1 MAAKDNSKKYTI
13 YLIPSDEGKQREFTV
28 RKRSLIILLL
38 VLAALFVGLI
48 VSVALMAPR
57 AVQSG
62 VLSGELDRLSSDR
75 AQMVQLLED
84 YRKMKAMNQYIRKLL
99 GLHLVKW
106 EDDSATISLPDS
118 LFDFSFSPESHI
130 VVLDN
135 IPNSIPAY
143 GIISQ
148 PFNDSS
154 PFYQDNHYGIDI
166 AMRVGSS
173 IHAAASGL
181 VVFSGWT
188 DHFGNMLIIDHRS
201 GYYSVYAHNSR
212 NVVSQRQWVNRR
224 QLIALSGNSG
234 YSTGPHLHFEI
245 WKDGVAL
252 DPSIFI
258 SEYIFR

>member
-1 MAAKDNSKKYTI
+1 MAKKGKSYSI
-13 YLIPSDEGKQREFTV
+13 YLIPSDQGRQREFTIS
-28 RKRSLIILLL
+28 KKSLIIWLLL
-38 VLAALFVGLI
+38 FAILFVGLA
-48 VSVALMAPR
+48 VSVLVLAPR

-62 VLSGELDRLSSDR
+62 VLSGELDRLTSDR

-106 EDDSATISLPDS
+106 EDDSVSMSLPDS
-118 LFDFSFSPESHI
+118 LFDFNLSPESHI

-135 IPNSIPAY
+135 IPNSVPAY

-148 PFNDSS
+148 PFNDSA
-154 PFYQDNHYGIDI
+154 PFFEDNHYGIDL
-166 AMRVGSS
+166 AMRVGSP
-173 IHAAASGL
+173 IYAAASGL

-188 DHFGNMLIIDHRS
+188 DHFGYMVIIDHRS

-212 NVVSQRQWVNRR
+212 NVVRQRQWVSRR
-224 QLIALSGNSG
+224 QLVALSGNTG

-252 DPSIFI
+252 NPAEFI
-258 SEYIFR
+258 SEYQSQ

>member
-1 MAAKDNSKKYTI
+1 MAASERKKHYTI
-13 YLIPSDEGKQREFTV
+13 YLIPSDQGRQREFTIS
-28 RKRSLIILLL
+28 KRSLITLILLL
-38 VLAALFVGLI
+38 SLLIVGLTA
-48 VSVALMAPR
+48 SVLLLAPR

-62 VLSGELDRLSSDR
+62 VLSGELDRLTSDR

-106 EDDSATISLPDS
+106 EDDSVTMSLPDS
-118 LFDFSFSPESHI
+118 LFDFNLSPESHI

-135 IPNSIPAY
+135 IPNSVPAY

-148 PFNDSS
+148 PFHDRS
-154 PFYQDNHYGIDI
+154 PFYEDNHYGIDI
-166 AMRVGSS
+166 AMRVGSP

-188 DHFGNMLIIDHRS
+188 DHFGYMVIIDHRS
-201 GYYSVYAHNSR
+201 GYYSVYGHNSR

-224 QLIALSGNSG
+224 QLIALSGNTG

-245 WKDGVAL
+245 WKDGTAM
-252 DPSIFI
+252 DPADFI
-258 SEYIFR
+258 SEYKFR